1 VSDDSPPER
10 VHVCRDCGEEYRAE
24 ILVCA
29 DCGGEVVW
37 RDPRQAAPSDSA
49 APAAPEPEPPAAT
62 GHIVFSSASV
72 RDLLPIAERLQE
84 NAIEHQLYEQPR
96 PERGSRSW
104 AVVVREG
111 DAPRA
116 HELIADLHGPH
127 EAGGDLRAIVTQF
140 DETHGYLR
148 CPACGTALAS
158 GAHECPE
165 CGLHVGGEEAAQ
177 EPGD

>member
-1 VSDDSPPER
+1 VTDDNPPEP
-10 VHVCRDCGEEYRAE
+10 VHACRDCGEEYRAD

-37 RDPRQAAPSDSA
+37 RDPRQAAQAAAA
-49 APAAPEPEPPAAT
+49 APAPEPPGES
-62 GHIVFSSASV
+62 GHILFSSPRMA
-72 RDLLPIAERLQE
+72 DLLPMAERLRE
-84 NAIEHQLYEQPR
+84 NAIEHQLYEQPVR
-96 PERGSRSW
+96 AGGSRSW
-104 AVVVREG
+104 AVVVRED

-127 EAGGDLRAIVTQF
+127 ETGGDMRAVVTQF

-148 CPACGTALAS
+148 CPACGTSLGS

-165 CGLHVGGEEAAQ
+165 CGLVVGGEEAAQ